1 MVGQDGQRLQHHPL
15 VSGPAVQG
23 MDHHH
28 IKLALAGV
36 LEKLAED
43 RAFSDGVGMSG
54 AALFPV
60 DLEGSPTLG
69 LAVLQEQPFLSV
81 QGVTLYL
88 RKVGDPDVSYRP
100 HGSTSPPSW
109 SLTSLREAMARA
121 TSASVSRK
129 CSSCICSSSSLPPT
143 LSVVAG
149 QCIRWGIGV
158 NPFFPPLSL
167 FVRGFL
173 AMARPPRPGHPWR

>member
-43 RAFSDGVGMSG
+43 GAFSDGVGVSG

-60 DLEGSPTLG
+60 DLEGSPALS
-69 LAVLQEQPFLSV
+69 LAVLQEEPFLSV
-81 QGVTLYL
+81 QRVALYL
-88 RKVGDPDVSYRP
+88 RGVGDPDVSYGSHR
-100 HGSTSPPSW
+100 STSPPGW
-109 SLTSLREAMARA
+109 PLPSLREATARA
-121 TSASVSRK
+121 TSAKVSRK
-129 CSSCICSSSSLPPT
+129 CSTAISSSS
-143 LSVVAG
+143 S
-149 QCIRWGIGV
+149 
-158 NPFFPPLSL
+158 
-167 FVRGFL
+167 
-173 AMARPPRPGHPWR
+173 